1 MTQKKQEHE
10 EPRISVRVAFRED
23 QYGDITAVFIDDKTC
38 FPYLGCYA
46 HIGQHSVCSVGWI
59 RTTRPAK
66 NYNNLLNELEGIG
79 YDVEVIKR
87 INYNNLI
94 DK

>member
-1 MTQKKQEHE
+1 MTLKKHKNE

-23 QYGDITAVFIDDKTC
+23 LDGDITAVFIDDKTC

-46 HIGQHSVCSVGWI
+46 HIGQHSVCSVEWI
-59 RTTRPAK
+59 RKTKPAK